1 MTSYIELH
9 KKINEKK
16 VQFSIKINR
25 HKILKRNEG
34 FGLAG
39 AGGATEFF
47 AYYT

>member
-1 MTSYIELH
+1 M
-9 KKINEKK
+9 
-16 VQFSIKINR
+16 VQFSIKNQSTQNF
-25 HKILKRNEG
+25 KRKKRV